1 MIVYKVEEEG
11 KRGKSIK
18 MKKKLLISL
27 LALSGVAALASC
39 GDNDKPNSTTNSG
52 SVESSESS
60 KSTPSKSS
68 ESVTSKPSESS
79 SSSSS
84 TTAPEPS
91 SSSSSST
98 TAPQPSSSSSS
109 STTTTPSESSSPSS
123 SVEAKAKVTF
133 DVDGVKNEVLVS
145 KGNVVSKPDDPTKD
159 GYVFV
164 GWFNGDEEFD
174 FSAPILTDEVNLVA
188 KFRELT
194 NKELFYKNGE
204 VLYYSEFDEDSDVA
218 YSTNGGDG
226 LTGYAQDSNKENKPF
241 SEANIVNIAN
251 GRLNLVDTDAAV
263 TTYASIDVTDV
274 YLDKVTFVCD
284 VIPGKVAGK
293 WSMVTFVDVNG
304 SEFASIRTTS
314 DKKLGMRVAGVEPTT
329 GVVYTENQSMKVV
342 VVIDLCEGTISATID
357 GTTIASDAKINVD
370 NFSGVKFGTAK
381 DARNLSLDNV
391 GIKKE
396 ECSLDAAK
404 AKVKASVDDIYT
416 KYDFTA
422 YQTNQENITNAYN
435 QAKASIDNANS
446 VLEVRNALET
456 FKEDL
461 KKYPSDAEIALNQA
475 KANAIA
481 EISSYLDENNY
492 TYSKDK
498 IADIISKS
506 TDEINKAT
514 SVEAINELVTNIKAD
529 LDQIPNDE
537 AYLNNV
543 RTSIKSDL
551 DNIAK
556 NYLETEGFAQKIAGY
571 KDILDTKT
579 TEDEIIEAYNS
590 FKLEI
595 AEIPTDEERAQ
606 SRRKE
611 AMEELIGNATEEFS
625 EDLLVSGSGSYRVDD
640 ILALKDTNNDV
651 YQLIINILSGAKGRL
666 DEASKTSD
674 VNDVLAQIKEEIDNA
689 IASTSKTIEEVRAE
703 ALTQIKDYATEKLG
717 KDTFKDYA
725 KLSEA
730 IAASDNV
737 AVINQIVIDGKEIVD
752 VWAYIATKGVEVEEA
767 FNIHEDADYKAFAS
781 AIAKGFNEEEFAI
794 LVDEEGR
801 YAYNVDETTA
811 NIDNIVSLYK
821 ENKLAAVNEIVAKIN
836 GYFEKYFNTENE
848 TVATCVANLT
858 TFKGNLATSDYV
870 AEFNAAKDK
879 DAVLLAEYNV
889 VNVGISDIMRDA
901 IDLKF
906 SIMINLSAKLKYQWI
921 VNYGEKI
928 DYEKFKKDCLEPN
941 NDIPSVL
948 VEGLYYDEDY
958 TNSYDLSTVFYNNV
972 DYELYAKSYA
982 VDVIPATSGYGFV
995 NPTVATPDND
1005 DVFTFVGIN
1014 NGVATGKSF
1023 TDTDGTT
1030 LTSAIKTGGNTKDNR
1045 YIKITLTET
1054 KTLKVAFFTGS
1065 GGSERSVFI
1074 GKTASKTLDTSIAY
1088 GTSSVQTEV
1097 SSFEVELA
1105 AGEYY
1110 VNFTANVSIFRL
1122 EIMGTE
1128 EKMSIYNSL
1137 DITDVKTTYASGET
1151 IDLSGLKVT
1160 KTTDDVAST
1169 VELTEDEM
1177 ADIQCVITNEEGFVV
1192 NEQEKLDKQLTAGTY
1207 KVTIIFKHMLI
1218 AEYEITVE

>member
-11 KRGKSIK
+11 KRGKSIN

-39 GDNDKPNSTTNSG
+39 GENDKPNSTTSSG
-52 SVESSESS
+52 SVESLESS
-60 KSTPSKSS
+60 KSTP
-68 ESVTSKPSESS
+68 SKPSESS

-84 TTAPEPS
+84 TTAPQPS

-98 TAPQPSSSSSS
+98 TTPNPSSSS

-133 DVDGVKNEVLVS
+133 DVDGEKNEVLVS

-174 FSAPILTDEVNLVA
+174 FNAPILTDEVNLVA

-194 NKELFYKNGE
+194 NRELFYKDGE
-204 VLYYSEFDEDSDVA
+204 VLYYSEFDEDSDVN
-218 YSTNGGDG
+218 YSTNGGAG
-226 LTGYAQDSNKENKPF
+226 LTGYAQDGNTKEDKPF

-251 GRLNLVDTDAAV
+251 GRLNLVDTDATI

-284 VIPGKVAGK
+284 LIPGKVAGK

-314 DKKLGMRVAGVEPTT
+314 DKKLGMRVAGVEPTS
-329 GVVYTENQSMKVV
+329 GVTYTENQSMKVV

-357 GTTIASDAKINVD
+357 GTAIASDAKINVD

-404 AKVKASVDDIYT
+404 AKVKSLVDDIYT

-435 QAKASIDNANS
+435 QAKDSIDNANS
-446 VLEVRNALET
+446 VDEARNALVA
-456 FKEDL
+456 FKEAL
-461 KKYPSDAEIALNQA
+461 KEYPSDAQIALNQA
-475 KANAIA
+475 NENAIL
-481 EISSYLDENNY
+481 EISNYLDENNY
-492 TYSKDK
+492 TYSTDK
-498 IADIISKS
+498 ITDIISKS

-529 LDQIPNDE
+529 LDQIPNDI
-537 AYLNNV
+537 AYLDNV
-543 RTSIKSDL
+543 RTSCKTEL

-556 NYLETEGFAQKIAGY
+556 NYLETEGFAQKIEDY
-571 KDILDTKT
+571 KAILDTKT
-579 TEDEIIEAYNS
+579 TENEIIEAYNNI
-590 FKLEI
+590 KLEI

-606 SRRKE
+606 NRRKE
-611 AMEELIGNATEEFS
+611 AIYELIGNATDEFS

-666 DEASKTSD
+666 DEALKTSD

-689 IASTSKTIEEVRAE
+689 IASTSKTIEEVRTE

-717 KDTFKDYA
+717 KDTFKDFA

-752 VWAYIATKGVEVEEA
+752 VWADIATKGVEVEEA
-767 FNIHEDADYKAFAS
+767 FNIHEDADYDAFAK
-781 AIAKGFNEEEFAI
+781 AIAKGFYEEDFAI

-821 ENKLAAVNEIVAKIN
+821 TNKIKWMKEATDSLDRYFAK
-836 GYFEKYFNTENE
+836 YTNTENE

-858 TFKGNLATSDYV
+858 TFKGNLSTSDYV
-870 AEFNAAKDK
+870 ASFNAAKDENAINAAATALILEA
-879 DAVLLAEYNV
+879 DN
-889 VNVGISDIMRDA
+889 IMSEA
-901 IDLKF
+901 NNLEFVFTTYITP
-906 SIMINLSAKLKYQWI
+906 SIMYSTRIK
-921 VNYGEKI
+921 YGEKVN
-928 DYEKFKKDCLEPN
+928 LEAIKN
-941 NDIPSVL
+941 YYLSQNIL
-948 VEGLYYDEDY
+948 VDSLYYDEDY
-958 TNSYDLSTVFYNNV
+958 TEAYDLNTVYYNDV
-972 DYELYAKSYA
+972 ASDFALYAKCN
-982 VDVIPATSGYGFV
+982 DINVIPATPGYGFV

-1005 DVFTFVGIN
+1005 TVFTFVGIN
-1014 NGVATGKSF
+1014 NGVVTGKNF
-1023 TDTDGTT
+1023 TDVDGTS

-1128 EKMSIYNSL
+1128 EKMTIYNSL
-1137 DITDVKTTYASGET
+1137 DVADVKTTYASGET
-1151 IDLSGLKVT
+1151 IDLSGLKVS
-1160 KTTDDVAST
+1160 KTVDNATSL
-1169 VELTEDEM
+1169 VELTETEM
-1177 ADIQCVITNEEGFVV
+1177 TNV
-1192 NEQEKLDKQLTAGTY
+1192 TY
-1207 KVTIIFKHMLI
+1207 KLTDEAGDVVTELTTGRYKVSVKFLNTTTV
-1218 AEYEITVE
+1218 EFWITVE

>member
-1 MIVYKVEEEG
+1 
-11 KRGKSIK
+11 

-39 GDNDKPNSTTNSG
+39 GENDKPNRTTSSG
-52 SVESSESS
+52 SVESLESS
-60 KSTPSKSS
+60 KSTPSKTS
-68 ESVTSKPSESS
+68 EGVTSKPSESS

-84 TTAPEPS
+84 TTAVQP

-98 TAPQPSSSSSS
+98 TAPNPSSSS
-109 STTTTPSESSSPSS
+109 STTTTPSESSSSSS

-133 DVDGVKNEVLVS
+133 DVDGEKNEVLVE
-145 KGNVVSKPDDPTKD
+145 KGYVVSKPDDPTKD

-164 GWFNGDEEFD
+164 GWFNGDVEFD

-194 NKELFYKNGE
+194 NRELFYKAGE
-204 VLYYSEFDEDSDVA
+204 VLYYSEFDEDSDVT
-218 YSTNGGDG
+218 YSTNGGAG
-226 LTGYAQDSNKENKPF
+226 LTGYAQDGNTKENKPF
-241 SEANIVNIAN
+241 GEANVVNIAN
-251 GRLNLVDTDAAV
+251 GRLNLVDTDVAV
-263 TTYASIDVTDV
+263 TAYASIDVTDV

-284 VIPGKVAGK
+284 LIPGKVAGK
-293 WSMVTFVDVNG
+293 WSMVTLVDANG

-329 GVVYTENQSMKVV
+329 GVIYTENQSMKVV
-342 VVIDLCEGTISATID
+342 VVIDLCEGTIAATVD
-357 GTTIASDAKINVD
+357 GTAIASDAKINVD

-396 ECSLDAAK
+396 ECSLDSAK
-404 AKVKASVDDIYT
+404 AKVKTSVDDIYT

-435 QAKASIDNANS
+435 QAKDSIDNASS

-456 FKEDL
+456 FKEAL
-461 KKYPSDAEIALNQA
+461 KEYPSDALIALNQA

-481 EISSYLDENNY
+481 EISNYLDENNY
-492 TYSKDK
+492 TYSTDK
-498 IADIISKS
+498 IANIISKS
-506 TDEINKAT
+506 TDEINNAT
-514 SVEAINELVTNIKAD
+514 TVEAINELVTNIKAD
-529 LDQIPNDE
+529 LDQIPNDT
-537 AYLNNV
+537 AYLDNV
-543 RTSIKSDL
+543 RTSCKTVL
-551 DNIAK
+551 DNVAK
-556 NYLETEGFAQKIAGY
+556 DYLETEGFAQKIEEY
-571 KDILDTKT
+571 KAILDTKT
-579 TEDEIIEAYNS
+579 TEDEIIEAYNN

-611 AMEELIGNATEEFS
+611 AMEELIGNATDEFS

-666 DEASKTSD
+666 DEALKTSD
-674 VNDVLAQIKEEIDNA
+674 VNDVLAQIKEEVDNA

-717 KDTFKDYA
+717 KDTFKDFA
-725 KLSEA
+725 KLSDA

-752 VWAYIATKGVEVEEA
+752 VWEYISTKGVEVEEA

-781 AIAKGFNEEEFAI
+781 AIAKGFYEEEFAI
-794 LVDEEGR
+794 LVAEEGR

-811 NIDNIVSLYK
+811 NIDNIVNLYK
-821 ENKLAAVNEIVAKIN
+821 VTKLAAVNEIVARIN

-858 TFKGNLATSDYV
+858 TFKGNLSTSDYV

-879 DAVLLAEYNV
+879 NAVLLAEYNV
-889 VNVGISDIMRDA
+889 VNVGMSDIMRDA
-901 IDLKF
+901 NELKF
-906 SIMINLSAKLKYQWI
+906 SIMINLSSKFRYQWLA
-921 VNYGEKI
+921 NYGEKI
-928 DYEKFKKDCLEPN
+928 DFEKFKKDLLEPS
-941 NDIPSVL
+941 NDIPKIL
-948 VEGLYYDEDY
+948 VEGIYYDEDY
-958 TNSYDLSTVFYNNV
+958 TNAYDLNTVFYNNV

-982 VDVIPATSGYGFV
+982 ISVEQTTTTYGII

-1005 DVFTFVGIN
+1005 DVFEYVWSGSKTES
-1014 NGVATGKSF
+1014 KKL
-1023 TDTDGTT
+1023 TDADGTAF
-1030 LTSAIKTGGNTKDNR
+1030 TSEVKTGGGSSTSR
-1045 YIKITLTET
+1045 YIKMTLPS
-1054 KTLKVAFFTGS
+1054 KAKILISFYTGS
-1065 GGSERSVFI
+1065 KGNERFVFI
-1074 GKTASKTLDTSIAY
+1074 SKTLTKVVGADAIISAS
-1088 GTSSVQTEV
+1088 SSVQTEIT
-1097 SSFEVELA
+1097 SINIELE

-1110 VNFTANVSIFRL
+1110 VNFTDNVSIARL
-1122 EIMGTE
+1122 QAEVIT

-1137 DITDVKTTYASGET
+1137 DVTDVKTTYASGET

-1169 VELTEDEM
+1169 VKLTEDEM
-1177 ADIQCVITNEEGFVV
+1177 ADIQCVITNEAGFVV
-1192 NEQEKLDKQLTAGTY
+1192 NEQEKLDKQLTAGRY
-1207 KVTIIFKHMLI
+1207 KVTIYFKWMLT
-1218 AEYEITVE
+1218 AEYWITVE